1 MSSRALSTTELLERI
16 EARVTRPPR
25 RKRQPRRQPGQQPLR
40 KAALRLAPRV
50 RRLVE
55 SQSYVQADEDAAFLR
70 RPEMCGVRLQLDY
83 WKTEER
89 LQQLGIAHTVV
100 VYGSTRVT
108 SPARAR
114 KRLAAARR
122 KAQLAGAGAEQQ
134 RELRVAQA
142 LLRRSI
148 YYDVARQ
155 FGALIGRASCTSKL
169 PRLTV
174 VTGGGPGIMEA
185 ANRGAFDAGAP
196 TVGMNI
202 ALPREQFPN
211 PYLTPELCFRFHYFA
226 IRKLHLLERA
236 KAAVFFPGGYG
247 TCDELFEVLTLL
259 QTGKIAAIPVL
270 LVGEAWWRSVIDFDA
285 MAEAGMIDPH
295 DLALFR
301 YCESAED
308 IWAAIRNWYGEEGCG
323 NPSSSL
329 TQGERDEVAR

>member
-1 MSSRALSTTELLERI
+1 MGNRGLSAAER
-16 EARVTRPPR
+16 P
-25 RKRQPRRQPGQQPLR
+25 
-40 KAALRLAPRV
+40 APRV

-89 LQQLGIAHTVV
+89 LQRSGIAHTVV
-100 VYGSTRVT
+100 VYGSTRVA
-108 SPARAR
+108 SPAQAR

-122 KAQLAGAGAEQQ
+122 LALAGTDAEQQ

-142 LLRRSI
+142 LLQRSI
-148 YYDVARQ
+148 YYDIARK
-155 FGALIGRASCTSKL
+155 FGTLVGHAPGTSKL

-202 ALPREQFPN
+202 ALPREQLPN
-211 PYLTPELCFRFHYFA
+211 AYLTPELCFRFHYFA
-226 IRKLHLLERA
+226 IRKLHFLERA

-259 QTGKIAAIPVL
+259 QTGKIAPIPVV
-270 LVGEAWWRSVIDFDA
+270 LVGQTWWRSVIDFDA
-285 MAEAGMIDPH
+285 MAEAGMIDPD

-301 YCESAED
+301 FCESAEE
-308 IWAAIRNWYGEEGCG
+308 IWDAIRNWYGETG
-323 NPSSSL
+323 
-329 TQGERDEVAR
+329 

>member
-1 MSSRALSTTELLERI
+1 MGNRGLSTVVRLDRS
-16 EARVTRPPR
+16 EARVARQGPR
-25 RKRQPRRQPGQQPLR
+25 ERQRAGED
-40 KAALRLAPRV
+40 AVRLAPRV
-50 RRLVE
+50 RQLIE
-55 SQSYVQADEDAAFLR
+55 SQSYVQADEDAEFLR

-89 LQQLGIAHTVV
+89 LQRSGIAHTVV

-122 KAQLAGAGAEQQ
+122 LALADAGADPQ

-142 LLRRSI
+142 LLRRSV
-148 YYDVARQ
+148 YYDVAREL
-155 FGALIGRASCTSKL
+155 GSLIGRAPGTSKL
-169 PRLTV
+169 PKLTV

-185 ANRGAFDAGAP
+185 ANRGAFDVEAP

-202 ALPREQFPN
+202 SLPREQFPN
-211 PYLTPELCFRFHYFA
+211 AYLTPELCFRFHYFA

-259 QTGKIAAIPVL
+259 QTGKIAPIPVL
-270 LVGEAWWRSVIDFDA
+270 LAGETWWRSVIDFDA
-285 MAEAGMIDPH
+285 MAEAGMIDPD

-301 YCESAED
+301 YCESAGE
-308 IWAAIRNWYGEEGCG
+308 IWSAIRNWYGE
-323 NPSSSL
+323 
-329 TQGERDEVAR
+329 D

>member
-1 MSSRALSTTELLERI
+1 MDIRGLSTTVRVDHAGARPSQRERHQAG
-16 EARVTRPPR
+16 E
-25 RKRQPRRQPGQQPLR
+25 Q
-40 KAALRLAPRV
+40 ALRLAPRV
-50 RRLVE
+50 RQLIE

-89 LQQLGIAHTVV
+89 LQHLGIAHTVV

-114 KRLAAARR
+114 RRLAATRR
-122 KAQLAGAGAEQQ
+122 LAQVDTGAQAQ
-134 RELRVAQA
+134 RELLVAQA
-142 LLRRSI
+142 LLQRSI
-148 YYDVARQ
+148 YYDVARKL
-155 FGALIGRASCTSKL
+155 GALIGHARGTGKL

-202 ALPREQFPN
+202 TLPREQYPN
-211 PYLTPELCFRFHYFA
+211 PYLTPDLCFRFHYFA

-259 QTGKIAAIPVL
+259 QTGKIAPFPVL
-270 LVGEAWWRSVIDFDA
+270 LVGETWWRSIIDFAA
-285 MAEAGMIDPH
+285 MAEAGMIDPD

-301 YCESAED
+301 FCESAEEV
-308 IWAAIRNWYGEEGCG
+308 WAAIRNWYGDG
-323 NPSSSL
+323 
-329 TQGERDEVAR
+329 D

>member
-1 MSSRALSTTELLERI
+1 MDIPGLSTTVRVDHAGARPSQRER
-16 EARVTRPPR
+16 
-25 RKRQPRRQPGQQPLR
+25 QQ
-40 KAALRLAPRV
+40 AGEQALRLAPRV
-50 RRLVE
+50 RQLIE

-114 KRLAAARR
+114 RRLATARR
-122 KAQLAGAGAEQQ
+122 LAQADTGAQAQ

-148 YYDVARQ
+148 YYDVARKL
-155 FGALIGRASCTSKL
+155 GALIGHARGTGKL

-174 VTGGGPGIMEA
+174 VTGGGPGVMEA

-202 ALPREQFPN
+202 TLPKEQYPN

-259 QTGKIAAIPVL
+259 QTGKIAPFPVL
-270 LVGEAWWRSVIDFDA
+270 LVGETWWRSVIDFDA
-285 MAEAGMIDPH
+285 MAEAGMIDPD

-301 YCESAED
+301 FCESAEEV
-308 IWAAIRNWYGEEGCG
+308 WAAIRNWYGDG
-323 NPSSSL
+323 
-329 TQGERDEVAR
+329 D

>member
-1 MSSRALSTTELLERI
+1 MGNRGYSAALRLECAEAHQGRRAHSLQ
-16 EARVTRPPR
+16 
-25 RKRQPRRQPGQQPLR
+25 RKRQP
-40 KAALRLAPRV
+40 AAEEASPLAPRV
-50 RRLVE
+50 RQLIE

-122 KAQLAGAGAEQQ
+122 QAPADPPDPGAEQQ
-134 RELRVAQA
+134 CELRVAHA
-142 LLRRSI
+142 LLRHSI
-148 YYDVARQ
+148 YYDIARR
-155 FGALIGRASCTSKL
+155 FGTLVGNAPGNDKL

-185 ANRGAFDAGAP
+185 ANRGAFDAGVA

-202 ALPREQFPN
+202 SLPHEQFPN

-226 IRKLHLLERA
+226 IRKLHFLERA

-259 QTGKIAAIPVL
+259 QTGKIAPIPVL
-270 LVGEAWWRSVIDFDA
+270 LVGETAWRSVIDFNA
-285 MAEAGMIDPH
+285 MAEAGMIDPD

-301 YCESAED
+301 FCETAEE
-308 IWAAIRNWYGEEGCG
+308 IWAAIRNWYG
-323 NPSSSL
+323 
-329 TQGERDEVAR
+329 DED

>member
-1 MSSRALSTTELLERI
+1 MSNRGLSTAVRL
-16 EARVTRPPR
+16 ARVGDRLTRPSR
-25 RKRQPRRQPGQQPLR
+25 RKRQTKR
-40 KAALRLAPRV
+40 KEASRLPPRV
-50 RRLVE
+50 RRLIE
-55 SQSYVQADEDAAFLR
+55 SQSYVQADEDDAFLR

-122 KAQLAGAGAEQQ
+122 LAQADAGDAQQ
-134 RELRVAQA
+134 RELRVAKA
-142 LLRRSI
+142 LLQRSI
-148 YYDVARQ
+148 YYDVACK
-155 FGALIGRASCTSKL
+155 FGALVGHARATSKL

-236 KAAVFFPGGYG
+236 KATVFFPGGYG

-259 QTGKIAAIPVL
+259 QTGKIAPIPVL
-270 LVGEAWWRSVIDFDA
+270 LVGETWWRSVIDFDA
-285 MAEAGMIDPH
+285 MAEAGMIDPD

-301 YCESAED
+301 FCESAEEV
-308 IWAAIRNWYGEEGCG
+308 WGAIRNWYGEA
-323 NPSSSL
+323 
-329 TQGERDEVAR
+329 D